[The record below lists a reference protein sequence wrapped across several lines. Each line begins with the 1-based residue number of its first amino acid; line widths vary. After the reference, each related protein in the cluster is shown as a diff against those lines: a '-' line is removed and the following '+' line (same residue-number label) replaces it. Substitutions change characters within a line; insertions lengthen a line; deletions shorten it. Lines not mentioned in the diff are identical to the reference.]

1 MDFLSI
7 LYKSLKVPLTKM
19 KLGSEIRN
27 HLAGDAETWT
37 ITENE
42 VQVYYDVV
50 NLYPSVPVKEAT
62 AVLIE

>member
-19 KLGSEIRN
+19 KLGSKIRN